1 MSINGIFF
9 ETVNHKEDVMP
20 VIEKY
25 ASVPEKGYQRHAIIY
40 DDIAPFENYH
50 EAEKFLKQKKAC
62 VKMNK
67 EDFAVPYYDIAEVEN
82 TSKEFKQNS
91 EKLKKLHEKIHDYTV
106 THTIRDLKAARI
118 TCKKC
123 NSVLAREYLIKSET
137 GYIADDENKCPL
149 CGNDLR
155 PEYVLKKLEKLNNK
169 AEMLWIK
176 RAKIRKDLTK
186 IAPVKW
192 MILMKGY

>member
-82 TSKEFKQNS
+82 TSKEFKQVC
-91 EKLKKLHEKIHDYTV
+91 EKIHKLCEETNDYIV
-106 THTIRDLKAARI
+106 MHTIRSLKAARI
-118 TCKKC
+118 TCRKC
-123 NSVLAREYLIKSET
+123 NSVLAKEYLIKSENN
-137 GYIADDENKCPL
+137 ENQCPL

-155 PEYVLKKLEKLNNK
+155 PKYVLKKLKKFNNK
-169 AEMLWIK
+169 EEMLRTEK
-176 RAKIRKDLTK
+176 AKIRKELTK

-192 MILMKGY
+192 LILMKGY